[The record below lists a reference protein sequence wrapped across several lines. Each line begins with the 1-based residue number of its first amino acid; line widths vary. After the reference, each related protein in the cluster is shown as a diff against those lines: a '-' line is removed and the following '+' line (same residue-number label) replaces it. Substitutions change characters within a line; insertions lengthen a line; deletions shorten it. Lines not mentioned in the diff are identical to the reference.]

1 MNNNFYGIERRNEE
15 TEFEFCLR
23 CCLAKHNKE
32 IDIDW
37 ADLVEAFP
45 LLNQCHYDTLRK
57 NFVGKMGVS
66 EVVKHYEDKIA
77 NMVIDS
83 QPQQAQDELLMELE
97 MKKIELQKERVKIS
111 TLRNELNK
119 TIREESRKELFY
131 ANLRDAVINNPLEP
145 IQFEPCYH
153 QQANKEYL
161 LTFADVHYGST
172 FDVGV
177 NKYSPEICQT
187 RFQQMFEQTV
197 ELIEEEGIS
206 HLYVASCGDL
216 IQGILRLSDV
226 KLNSIS
232 MIEQVM
238 GIARL
243 VANFLNQLSQ
253 YCNITY
259 LHTINA
265 NHSELRLLGSKSGEL
280 QEDVELLI
288 GNYIK
293 DLLSLNERVEVVI
306 GDDCVMDIEL
316 CGYNIGL
323 THGQH
328 IKNKETYIRDLSATR
343 HKTYDYLILGHIHH
357 YTCATVSTT
366 KDGNPTQVISVP
378 SIVGSCPYSQK
389 IMKTSP
395 SGALLLCFKEGK
407 GKTNTY
413 EINLN

>member
-1 MNNNFYGIERRNEE
+1 MNNILKREGESHLAYVKRL
-15 TEFEFCLR
+15 TENKREYDLDYQEW
-23 CCLAKHNKE
+23 AKLICDYDCSSENGRKAYYVVSKLVNKLDDE
-32 IDIDW
+32 
-37 ADLVEAFP
+37 
-45 LLNQCHYDTLRK
+45 Y
-57 NFVGKMGVS
+57 
-66 EVVKHYEDKIA
+66 A

-119 TIREESRKELFY
+119 AIREESRKELFY
-131 ANLRDAVINNPLEP
+131 ANLRDAVVSNPLEP
-145 IQFEPCYH
+145 IQFETCYR

-177 NKYSPEICQT
+177 NKYSPEICQA
-187 RFQQMFEQTV
+187 RFQEMFTQTV

-216 IQGILRLSDV
+216 IQGVLRLSDI

-293 DLLSLNERVEVVI
+293 DLLSLNERIEVVI
-306 GDDCVMDIEL
+306 GDECVMDIEL

-328 IKNKETYIRDLSATR
+328 IKNKEAYIRDLSATR
-343 HKTYDYLILGHIHH
+343 HKAYDYLILGHIHH

-413 EINLN
+413 EINL

>member
-1 MNNNFYGIERRNEE
+1 MAINFFYGIKREENEND
-15 TEFEFCLR
+15 FEFCWR
-23 CCLAKHNKE
+23 CICAKIE
-32 IDIDW
+32 GTIQCDWQDI
-37 ADLVEAFP
+37 VESFN
-45 LLNQCHYDTLRK
+45 LGIHRDSLRK
-57 NFVGKMGVS
+57 AVNVGEFS
-66 EVVKHYEDKIA
+66 AYNIYKHMKDKIA
-77 NMVIDS
+77 NMVVEAQPS
-83 QPQQAQDELLMELE
+83 QVQEDLLLELE

-131 ANLRDAVINNPLEP
+131 ANIRDAVVSNPLEP
-145 IQFEPCYH
+145 VQFDICYE
-153 QQANKEYL
+153 QQPSKEYL

-172 FDVGV
+172 FDLGI
-177 NKYSPEICQT
+177 NKYSPEICQE
-187 RFQQMFEQTV
+187 RFNQLFSETV
-197 ELIEEEGIS
+197 ELIEEEGIN
-206 HLYVASCGDL
+206 HLYIASLGDL
-216 IQGILRLSDV
+216 IQGVLRLSDV

-253 YCNITY
+253 YCKITY
-259 LHTINA
+259 LHVINA

-293 DLLSLNERVEVVI
+293 DLLVLNNRVEVII
-306 GDDCVMDIEL
+306 GDDSVMDINL

-328 IKNKETYIRDLSATR
+328 IKNKESYIRDLSVTR
-343 HKTYDYLILGHIHH
+343 HKHYDFLVLGHIHH
-357 YTCATVSTT
+357 YSCVTVSTT
-366 KDGNPTQVISVP
+366 QDGNPTQVISVP
-378 SIVGSCPYSQK
+378 SVVGSCPYSQK

-395 SGALLLCFKEGK
+395 SGALLLCFKENHGK
-407 GKTNTY
+407 INTY
-413 EINLN
+413 EINLK